1 MVRRK
6 VIQPDMHS
14 IYHLKPG
21 QTLENTKISER
32 KLALIASESAF
43 QRFVDYVNQP
53 QRLAEEREVAAAK
66 LNAIKKATY
75 EMSKTWDNTIE
86 NIKKRRKEE
95 LLSKSRKAEEE
106 RIQFVK
112 DMSIKNE
119 AERAEVVRQ
128 ARLLLLYKQPQCRRI
143 NGALL
148 ASECL
153 RELNAQVDFRKT
165 IKELDDQREAEYVES
180 IKKDV
185 AKYEQEEKEKA
196 KERTMQME
204 IYIKKLKEQIEENA
218 KNKEIQENE
227 ELKEEIKDQRN
238 MNRDLQ
244 LIKECQAEEELK
256 RKKEMQ
262 KVLLNSIDEKKRAE
276 VENKREENL
285 QDLAIDVYNRSRS
298 RIKKMMKEIAK
309 NQKQSREERAN
320 RIGEKFASLIGR
332 HNVEKEKE
340 NFERAVNEIEKN
352 ELERQ
357 KERKN
362 HKAAIRAIIIEDK
375 RQAEAAK
382 IKEMKEEKEIRTWE
396 TLQRFKRDEYNKQV
410 ELEDLMEKRKK
421 KINYARD
428 LQKHIELQREE
439 RKHEKQLDDDFN
451 EMKAAVEQV
460 NKRVLSYN
468 QQVLNESKGVRPL
481 YPILKAIKECNE
493 EMGLIKPRKKIEP
506 ISPKQVKQQRRYG
519 IRRGCT
525 KVVPEN
531 QIHYIYDL

>member
-6 VIQPDMHS
+6 IIQPDMHS
-14 IYHLKPG
+14 TYHLEPG

-95 LLSKSRKAEEE
+95 LLSKSRKAEAE

-119 AERAEVVRQ
+119 AKRAEVVRQ
-128 ARLLLLYKQPQCRRI
+128 ARMLLLYKQPQCRRI

-165 IKELDDQREAEYVES
+165 IKELDDQREAEYIEHIKNDVE
-180 IKKDV
+180 
-185 AKYEQEEKEKA
+185 KYKQEEKEKA
-196 KERTMQME
+196 EERTMQME
-204 IYIKKLKEQIEENA
+204 IYTKKLKTQIEENA
-218 KNKEIQENE
+218 KIKETEENE
-227 ELKEEIKDQRN
+227 ELKQGIQDQRN

-262 KVLLNSIDEKKRAE
+262 KVLQNAIDEKRRAE
-276 VENKREENL
+276 LENKREEKL
-285 QDLAIDVYNRSRS
+285 QDLAVDVYNRSRS

-309 NQKQSREERAN
+309 NQKQSREDRAN
-320 RIGEKFASLIGR
+320 LIGEKFASLISR
-332 HNVEKEKE
+332 RNAEKEKE
-340 NFERAVNEIEKN
+340 NFEKAVNEIEAI
-352 ELERQ
+352 ELERRKKQ
-357 KERKN
+357 KD

-375 RQAEAAK
+375 CQAEAAK
-382 IKEMKEEKEIRTWE
+382 IKEKKEEKEIQTWE
-396 TLQRFKRDEYNKQV
+396 TLQRFKRNEYNKQV
-410 ELEDLMEKRKK
+410 ELEDLIEKRNK
-421 KINYARD
+421 KINYAKD
-428 LQKHIELQREE
+428 LQKHMELRREE

-451 EMKAAVEQV
+451 EMKAAIEQI

-468 QQVLNESKGVRPL
+468 QQVLDESKGVRPL

-493 EMGLIKPRKKIEP
+493 EMGLIKPRKINKP
-506 ISPKQVKQQRRYG
+506 TSPKKVKQRRIG
-519 IRRGCT
+519 VRRGCT
-525 KVVPEN
+525 KIVPET
-531 QIHYIYDL
+531 QIHYIHDL